1 MLARARVCIRGG
13 DQRFGGRAGVA
24 GALFGVACAEF
35 EKKETITILTDVD
48 FHVEEEAFFIAEHK
62 GAAQG
67 GEFRL
72 RNPHGYCQESLQ
84 QVLQPKVQD

>member
-24 GALFGVACAEF
+24 GALFGAACAEI
-35 EKKETITILTDVD
+35 KKTISILTDVD
-48 FHVEEEAFFIAEHK
+48 FHVEEEAFFLAEHK

-67 GEFRL
+67 VKFRL
-72 RNPHGYCQESLQ
+72 RNPHGYCQESFQ
-84 QVLQPKVQD
+84 QVLQPKVQA